1 MTKKTHG
8 GHRPGAGRTSCRT
21 DKLAALFVAD
31 ELAVSLTHSRKLLRE
46 GECALTKP
54 QWRTLCLCIEAGL
67 SDEETVQQLKG
78 AR

>member
-1 MTKKTHG
+1 MTTKQHG

-21 DKLAALFVAD
+21 EKLPALFVAD
-31 ELAVSLTHSRKLLRE
+31 ELAVSLTHARKLLRD
-46 GECALTKP
+46 GECALTKA
-54 QWRTLCLCIEAGL
+54 QWRVLCLCIEGQL